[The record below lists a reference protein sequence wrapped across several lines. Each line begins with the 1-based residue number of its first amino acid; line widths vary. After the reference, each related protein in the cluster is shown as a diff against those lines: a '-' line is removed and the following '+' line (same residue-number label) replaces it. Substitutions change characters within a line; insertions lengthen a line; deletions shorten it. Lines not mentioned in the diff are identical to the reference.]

1 MEQAMWMLLGA
12 AGGGTLAFIVL
23 VVQVTKMT
31 EALVFV
37 IERVAELIESVDTA
51 LLERKSNDND
61 EDNDEGFGDKWQ

>member
-12 AGGGTLAFIVL
+12 AGGGTLAFVVL
-23 VVQVTKMT
+23 VVQVTKMA

-51 LLERKSNDND
+51 LLEGKSND
-61 EDNDEGFGDKWQ
+61 EDNDEGFGDKLQ

>member
-12 AGGGTLAFIVL
+12 AGGGTLAFVVL

-51 LLERKSNDND
+51 LLEGKNND
-61 EDNDEGFGDKWQ
+61 EDDDERFGDKWQ